1 MLYLLKNEVHNVDHK
16 HLNKPEIMR
25 KDLQIANKRWS
36 YLQYN
41 LHKILQDNLSIAA
54 YAGDT

>member
-1 MLYLLKNEVHNVDHK
+1 MHHK

-41 LHKILQDNLSIAA
+41 LHNILPDHLSIAA

>member
-1 MLYLLKNEVHNVDHK
+1 VDHK
-16 HLNKPEIMR
+16 HLNKPEIVR
-25 KDLQIANKRWS
+25 KDLQIASKRWS

>member
-1 MLYLLKNEVHNVDHK
+1 
-16 HLNKPEIMR
+16 MR
-25 KDLQIANKRWS
+25 KDLQIAKIRWS